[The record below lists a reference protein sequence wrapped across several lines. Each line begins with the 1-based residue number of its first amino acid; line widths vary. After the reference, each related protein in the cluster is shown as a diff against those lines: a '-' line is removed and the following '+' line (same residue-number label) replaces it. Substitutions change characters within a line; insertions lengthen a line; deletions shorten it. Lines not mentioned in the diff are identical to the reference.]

1 MKIKKSKDIVVLNI
15 ISYAFIGFMAI
26 ACLLPFLMVVFNSF
40 NSESAVI
47 RHGFSLLPREFST
60 EAYKMIFLNW
70 KRIVRAY
77 GITIFVTAV
86 GSVSSLLLSSMFA
99 YVISRREFKYRNI
112 FSFYIYFTTLF
123 SGGLV
128 SSYIFNVS
136 ILKLKDSI
144 LILLLLPMFSVF
156 NIMILKNFISSSI
169 PESLPESA
177 RLDGAGEFTIFLKI
191 VFPLLKPALATIGLF
206 TALTYWNDWTT
217 SMLYMND
224 YKKYSLQYVLYQMF
238 QNIKAMMTMGEH
250 MMSMPSV
257 ELPSETFKLAMTVVV
272 TGPIVLLYPLVQKYF
287 VKGITIGAVKG

>member
-26 ACLLPFLMVVFNSF
+26 ACLLPFLMVVSNSF

-47 RHGFSLLPREFST
+47 RHGFSLWPREFST
-60 EAYKMIFLNW
+60 DAYKMIFLNW